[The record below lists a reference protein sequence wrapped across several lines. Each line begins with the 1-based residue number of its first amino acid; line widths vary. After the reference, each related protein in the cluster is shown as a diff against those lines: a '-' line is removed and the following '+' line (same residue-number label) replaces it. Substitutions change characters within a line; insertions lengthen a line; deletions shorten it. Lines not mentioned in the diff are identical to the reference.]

1 MLFDWIIK
9 GQVKPEAH
17 MFAVSF
23 LKIHRQGKCK
33 AVKSLYHSQQGKW
46 KAVKILYH
54 SQEGK
59 WKAVKS
65 LYHRQEKTHLVFT

>member
-23 LKIHRQGKCK
+23 LKIHQQGKWK
-33 AVKSLYHSQQGKW
+33 AVKSLYHNQQGKW

-54 SQEGK
+54 S
-59 WKAVKS
+59 
-65 LYHRQEKTHLVFT
+65 